1 MHTRTPRNSQSA
13 WALHTRL
20 QTATRSARTDAE
32 RRATPVTQSHRRLEN
47 GAPWALLE
55 TLQVS
60 RGGLDPSF
68 SQDHALR
75 QVLVSLLE
83 DDAASDVPCGLED
96 IEGHVLIVR
105 SGPWPVL
112 RTLLDALAS
121 RKDAVAISVL
131 CHERDADTLKRLAEE
146 MELELEPV
154 FYPRFEPFVT
164 ATLRRLLAG
173 GRWTSTIV
181 LDASKHGRG
190 HALEHVTAAVTSRIR
205 FVWNGSG
212 KAFRQ
217 RSLRE
222 RLGREKYAL
231 VRGLLRWRAA
241 NPAGRLESAA
251 TPPRAG
257 TSRPPYDLPGSLQ
270 GPAKAGPHD

>member
-1 MHTRTPRNSQSA
+1 METGTSRNSQSA

-20 QTATRSARTDAE
+20 QSATRTARADNE
-32 RRATPVTQSHRRLEN
+32 RRATPIARLRRRLTG

-60 RGGLDPSF
+60 RGGLDPSL
-68 SQDHALR
+68 SADHALR
-75 QVLVSLLE
+75 QVLVSLIE
-83 DDAASDVPCGLED
+83 TDDTSDLPCGLEGV
-96 IEGHVLIVR
+96 EGPVLIIR

-112 RTLLDALAS
+112 RTLLDALAA
-121 RKDAVAISVL
+121 RKDELTISVL
-131 CHERDADTLKRLAEE
+131 CHQRDADTLARLAEE
-146 MELELEPV
+146 TGLELEPL

-173 GRWTSTIV
+173 GRWTSTLV

-190 HALEHVTAAVTSRIR
+190 HSLEHVTAAVTSRIR

-231 VRGLLRWRAA
+231 VRGLLRWRASRSE
-241 NPAGRLESAA
+241 GDL
-251 TPPRAG
+251 
-257 TSRPPYDLPGSLQ
+257 SRPVARSR
-270 GPAKAGPHD
+270 